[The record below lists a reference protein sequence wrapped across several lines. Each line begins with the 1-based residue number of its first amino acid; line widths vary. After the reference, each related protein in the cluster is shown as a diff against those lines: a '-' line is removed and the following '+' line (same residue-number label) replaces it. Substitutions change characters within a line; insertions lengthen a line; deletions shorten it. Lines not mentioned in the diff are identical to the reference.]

1 MTENKNED
9 STVDNNDDSTVDN
22 NDDSAVD
29 NDDSTVDKTVN
40 NTDSITEDNEPSARS
55 TTSHA
60 DNTNYEAEMLMLMR
74 VVTAM
79 STLTALITIV
89 SL

>member
-9 STVDNNDDSTVDN
+9 STVDNNENN